1 MAIVLFPGLVAAQV
15 SEVADNQWRH
25 QLGVGTTYSA
35 GNSDN
40 SSVSVATDSG
50 RRSSVDKLDFYSK
63 IEVYRADGATT
74 GEVGRLGAHYQREIN
89 RRGVYG
95 FGQAEALRDTGAKI
109 ASRYTFGNGGGIHL
123 VRSKDQRFDLFSGFG
138 YAQDRFTEPNEV
150 AGSLRRR
157 YSRFELL
164 LGMESFHR
172 LTSNTTFKQ
181 RLVAYQNLTTN
192 GLYRGELDMSL
203 SVGINKKL
211 SISTNLSV
219 RYNTDP
225 GQDLDRSDVS
235 FITALTYKTN

>member
-1 MAIVLFPGLVAAQV
+1 MMLVPGLAAAQANEV
-15 SEVADNQWRH
+15 SDNQWRH
-25 QLGVGTTYSA
+25 QLGIGTNFST
-35 GNSDN
+35 GNSEN
-40 SSVSVATDSG
+40 SSVSLATDSV
-50 RRSSVDKLDFYSK
+50 RRSAVDKLDFYSK
-63 IEVYRADGATT
+63 VEISRADGATT
-74 GEVGRLGAHYQREIN
+74 GEVGRLGARYQREIN

-109 ASRYTFGNGGGIHL
+109 QSRYTFGNGGGIHL
-123 VRSKDQRFDLFSGFG
+123 IRSEDRRFDLFSGFG

-150 AGSLRRR
+150 AGSLRSR

-164 LGMESFHR
+164 MGMESFHR
-172 LTSNTTFKQ
+172 FTPNTTFKQ
-181 RLVAYQNLTTN
+181 RLVAYRNLTTE

-225 GQDLDRSDVS
+225 GPDLDRTDVS
-235 FITALTYKTN
+235 FVTALTYKTN